1 MYVFGKILLKGP
13 ILQSFPIDALS
24 TFDVSIIVL
33 FPIEEEIIVEFGPIV
48 QFSPIIVSPW
58 IFVPG

>member
-1 MYVFGKILLKGP
+1 MNGP
-13 ILQSFPIDALS
+13 ILQLLPIEALS
-24 TFDVSIIVL
+24 TFELSIIVL
-33 FPIEEEIIVEFGPIV
+33 LPILDDIIVEFGPIM